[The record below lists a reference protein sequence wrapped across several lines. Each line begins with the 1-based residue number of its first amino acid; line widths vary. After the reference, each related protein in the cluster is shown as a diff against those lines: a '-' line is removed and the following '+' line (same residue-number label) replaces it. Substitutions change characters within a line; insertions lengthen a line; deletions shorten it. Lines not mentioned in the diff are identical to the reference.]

1 MPTGVTRTISMVP
14 VAAVSRPPIALTTNL
29 TETHYWYWR
38 YCPHGI
44 SDPLELAQLLSLH
57 SASRRQAFRSPA
69 VLVSLVVQRFPAHDL
84 GEDGLLGEVG
94 VRLIIFEVS
103 CCAECSAGSVLG
115 ALA

>member
-1 MPTGVTRTISMVP
+1 MASVIHS
-14 VAAVSRPPIALTTNL
+14 L
-29 TETHYWYWR
+29 
-38 YCPHGI
+38 
-44 SDPLELAQLLSLH
+44 DELAQLLSLH

-69 VLVSLVVQRFPAHDL
+69 VLVSIVVQRFSAHDL

-115 ALA
+115 CSRVGRTMT